1 MEFVRTEF
9 LSSPHDPFKDP
20 SWRWRRCGYLLQHS
34 RRPISDLDDD
44 TTRQAW
50 LFRRAL
56 EQYCHDET
64 DRQQLAR
71 EAPDLVEAHS
81 VYTSDPPMRRWE
93 VEARLL
99 GGGDDDAIA
108 ARCGLSAAGV
118 RAFHDL
124 FYEVRPHLQAGMYV
138 TNVLIGEK
146 VHYGLKPD
154 NHEQLLKLFGYGG
167 LLNSYLDYYYNP
179 PVLPASLATLDLP
192 ALEKLRSRLRTHL
205 LVLTLTTPARDVSPA
220 TWLQIS
226 EQFAASRR
234 GSGGDG
240 ETVPGPPRPTLD
252 LAALLAAQTP
262 ASGTAAGLDET
273 ADVALP
279 DLLPLVPQQVAS
291 AVRALAPTTLCG

>member
-9 LSSPHDPFKDP
+9 LPNPHDPFKDP
-20 SWRWRRCGYLLQHS
+20 RWRWRRCGYLLQHG
-34 RRPISDLDDD
+34 RRPVSDLDDD

-56 EQYCHDET
+56 EPHCRDEA

-71 EAPDLVEAHS
+71 EVPDLFEAHS

-124 FYEVRPHLQAGMYV
+124 FYEVRPHLQAGSYV
-138 TNVLIGEK
+138 INVLIGEK

-154 NHEQLLKLFGYGG
+154 DHEQLLKLFGYGG
-167 LLNSYLDYYYNP
+167 LVDTYLDYLRDP
-179 PVLPASLATLDLP
+179 PVVPASLTALDLP
-192 ALEKLRSRLRTHL
+192 AIENLRSRLRTEL
-205 LVLTLTTPARDVSPA
+205 LIRVLTTPTPDASPS
-220 TWLQIS
+220 TWLRVS
-226 EQFAASRR
+226 EQFAAPRC
-234 GSGGDG
+234 GSGSG
-240 ETVPGPPRPTLD
+240 ETVPGPPRPALD
-252 LAALLAAQTP
+252 VAALLATWAP
-262 ASGTAAGLDET
+262 ASGAAAGPDEGD
-273 ADVALP
+273 APGFP

-291 AVRALAPTTLCG
+291 AVRALAPTARCG

>member
-1 MEFVRTEF
+1 M
-9 LSSPHDPFKDP
+9 
-20 SWRWRRCGYLLQHS
+20 
-34 RRPISDLDDD
+34 
-44 TTRQAW
+44 
-50 LFRRAL
+50 FRRAL
-56 EQYCHDET
+56 EQYCHDEA

-99 GGGDDDAIA
+99 GGGDDNAIA

-192 ALEKLRSRLRTHL
+192 ALERLRSRLRTHL
-205 LVLTLTTPARDVSPA
+205 LVLTLITPAADASPA
-220 TWLQIS
+220 TWLRIS

-234 GSGGDG
+234 GSGGG
-240 ETVPGPPRPTLD
+240 ETVPGPPRPAPD
-252 LAALLAAQTP
+252 VAAFLATRAP
-262 ASGTAAGLDET
+262 ASGAAAGPDEGD
-273 ADVALP
+273 APGFL
-279 DLLPLVPQQVAS
+279 DLLPLVPQQVAA
-291 AVRALAPTTLCG
+291 AVCALAPAALCG